1 MSRLLNDSPSPKGL
15 QDTGFSPGC
24 YLRYDIKPHFWP
36 SRFAPV
42 FARFLSQDTM
52 GVYPVTLSL
61 LARLSLF
68 GVDLGWGASCDDRTR
83 ANAKATKTRDT
94 WGKKERLASGCWRA
108 FLSLSRVVTPAPVEA
123 GGGAPKE
130 KS

>member
-1 MSRLLNDSPSPKGL
+1 
-15 QDTGFSPGC
+15 
-24 YLRYDIKPHFWP
+24 
-36 SRFAPV
+36 
-42 FARFLSQDTM
+42 M

-123 GGGAPKE
+123 GGLRKRSHKPMKTRALWRMQFSNWTHEWPLLAA
-130 KS
+130 